1 MKLLGK
7 NYLNSCYKTAVD
19 REQWRGSIIGISPKK
34 VSCLFIYAQFA
45 SRLTTYIMIL
55 TARLLSRLYFGCY
68 QLLMLLSLCQTIFAL
83 GLETFAFPGVTGQ
96 NIPPA

>member
-45 SRLTTYIMIL
+45 SRLTT
-55 TARLLSRLYFGCY
+55 
-68 QLLMLLSLCQTIFAL
+68 
-83 GLETFAFPGVTGQ
+83 
-96 NIPPA
+96 